1 MKVPTQQSLVRSKG
15 FSLIEILITVSI
27 IVVLMGLTFGIGKV
41 ALQNAAV
48 NKTKTQVALFEA
60 KIQEYEA
67 DFGEFPPGDGSER
80 SSRALYDT
88 LYQIGIQTNRKV
100 YMPELDPDQSA
111 QFSKIEQGIIF
122 DPFKVKPYYYL
133 RGTDENG
140 ETTGNAFNPDFDLWS
155 LGPNKVGRG
164 SGGSTEEDTEDDITN
179 W

>member
-1 MKVPTQQSLVRSKG
+1 MKNSPLPPRSCSKG
-15 FSLIEILITVSI
+15 FTLIEILVTVSI

-41 ALQNAAV
+41 ALENAAV
-48 NKTKTQVALFEA
+48 SKTATQIALFQA
-60 KIQEYEA
+60 KIQEYEI

-80 SSRALYDT
+80 SSRSLYET
-88 LYQIGIQTNRKV
+88 LYENGIQTNGKV
-100 YMPELDPDQSA
+100 YMGELDPEQSN
-111 QFSKIEQGIIF
+111 QFSKIKQGIIF

-140 ETTGNAFNPDFDLWS
+140 EISGNAFNPDFDIWS

-164 SGGSTEEDTEDDITN
+164 SGGSDEEDTEDDITN